1 MSEYGKTLGENQIKM
16 LMACEQTKN
25 PLFLRSVL
33 EEVRVWGKYEL
44 LTDQMASYLRKE
56 TIGELFDAI
65 LSRLEDDFNTV
76 EYPNLVQDSMRA
88 LWCSYAGLS
97 EDELHNHLGCP
108 RCIFSGLYL
117 SIREN
122 LTNRNGRLYF
132 FHDYLKQTVEKK
144 YLNDSENKITTHI
157 KIATNFGESLL
168 TDIMETISTVSEEYK
183 SRRKRCLLEVLWQLS
198 YCQQYSLL
206 NLLLS
211 LPSVTQLLYEI
222 CKVNLFKLWRVS
234 CPKGI
239 KRLAAQ
245 NYIRECSWLLFQ
257 EYTSYVEDDVVII
270 NPFVD
275 EHVDSLISA
284 NLKGLVDRIVMEE
297 RKIMSEWTL
306 SARVTMV
313 KLISNVLVQ
322 SAEFLEGSQLLS
334 MALQSCESEEERIGI
349 IAEQAKVC
357 LILSQFSKGI
367 ELCEPIV
374 KSMQQECIPSVNP
387 KRHKVSSSYYDVMYA
402 LAKLY
407 SSNGQYPA
415 ADPLFRKV
423 LDHRISVDGE
433 NRPRTA
439 DVLSDIARHKFLQKY
454 YVDAL
459 DLSQQVLAIRKVTT
473 GERTP
478 SFIAAIRDIGMLHHD
493 LGEYDKAERYF
504 TNALDVTEI
513 VFGTDHPSVADVL
526 NDLAVAMYM
535 KNRKNSEKFGE
546 IIATYERALSIR
558 IASYGN
564 MHKDVANTLNHM
576 ANVYRTKFDLG
587 DTEAISRAI
596 SLYNRAREIKETNL
610 HPMHPEVLLSRS
622 NIANILLMT
631 GMFSEAAVEHEAIL
645 GLRQKVHGIDN
656 IQNAT
661 SMKNCGLAHMGLNNW
676 QKSLQYH
683 LDALRIRK
691 AGLGDLHPKTV
702 ESNACVG
709 DVYAAMGNS
718 AKAIEHY
725 KVAMDAWNE
734 VQGDGNSDSARAMV
748 IIKKLENGELVSEKL
763 YCFL

>member
-1 MSEYGKTLGENQIKM
+1 
-16 LMACEQTKN
+16 
-25 PLFLRSVL
+25 
-33 EEVRVWGKYEL
+33 
-44 LTDQMASYLRKE
+44 
-56 TIGELFDAI
+56 
-65 LSRLEDDFNTV
+65 
-76 EYPNLVQDSMRA
+76 
-88 LWCSYAGLS
+88 
-97 EDELHNHLGCP
+97 
-108 RCIFSGLYL
+108 
-117 SIREN
+117 
-122 LTNRNGRLYF
+122 
-132 FHDYLKQTVEKK
+132 
-144 YLNDSENKITTHI
+144 
-157 KIATNFGESLL
+157 
-168 TDIMETISTVSEEYK
+168 
-183 SRRKRCLLEVLWQLS
+183 
-198 YCQQYSLL
+198 
-206 NLLLS
+206 
-211 LPSVTQLLYEI
+211 
-222 CKVNLFKLWRVS
+222 
-234 CPKGI
+234 
-239 KRLAAQ
+239 
-245 NYIRECSWLLFQ
+245 
-257 EYTSYVEDDVVII
+257 
-270 NPFVD
+270 
-275 EHVDSLISA
+275 
-284 NLKGLVDRIVMEE
+284 
-297 RKIMSEWTL
+297 
-306 SARVTMV
+306 
-313 KLISNVLVQ
+313 
-322 SAEFLEGSQLLS
+322 
-334 MALQSCESEEERIGI
+334 
-349 IAEQAKVC
+349 
-357 LILSQFSKGI
+357 
-367 ELCEPIV
+367 
-374 KSMQQECIPSVNP
+374 
-387 KRHKVSSSYYDVMYA
+387 
-402 LAKLY
+402 
-407 SSNGQYPA
+407 
-415 ADPLFRKV
+415 
-423 LDHRISVDGE
+423 
-433 NRPRTA
+433 
-439 DVLSDIARHKFLQKY
+439 
-454 YVDAL
+454 
-459 DLSQQVLAIRKVTT
+459 VLAIRRVTT

-718 AKAIEHY
+718 AKAIDHY